1 MWKALHGLPKWNIC
15 PQRRVYSPL
24 GKSMEEE
31 KYDHITL
38 KMHILK
44 KRRSRNQKFIIIV
57 LLELVSVAGYI
68 ETRYTCCQGDL
79 GAEGCQVAKVKQAI
93 DK

>member
-1 MWKALHGLPKWNIC
+1 M
-15 PQRRVYSPL
+15 
-24 GKSMEEE
+24 
-31 KYDHITL
+31 
-38 KMHILK
+38 
-44 KRRSRNQKFIIIV
+44 FIIIV

-93 DK
+93 DKWLYVHKLFVWYDFKQF